1 MEKII
6 EETKPKT
13 TRAKKKALEA
23 SVEESVKAAEALVYS
38 NINKD
43 GFVKGETIEPNE
55 YLKFKAKARNGK

>member
-1 MEKII
+1 MEEII

-13 TRAKKKALEA
+13 TRAKKKVVKEA
-23 SVEESVKAAEALVYS
+23 VVDS